1 MPIKILIVD
10 DSAVDRLAIKK
21 ALNGYLILTAGDGVE
36 ALRILEEHDGIDLLI
51 LDLNMPKMDGFQVL
65 EALKKDERFQKLRT
79 IVLTG
84 YDELRTKL
92 KA

>member
-1 MPIKILIVD
+1 MPIKILMVD
-10 DSAVDRLAIKK
+10 DSAVDRLAIKI
-21 ALNGYLILTAGDGVE
+21 ALYGYLILTAGDGVE